1 MAKTPFTDY
10 YEKNCPTTC
19 IQTSG
24 LSAGLPAGYQG
35 NSEVGHLN
43 IGAGRIVYQS
53 LTRIDKSIS
62 DGDFFEN
69 KAFLKAIHCAKN
81 NNSTLHLMGLIQ
93 EEGVH
98 AVTRHCISLLELC
111 KRQGLDRVAIHA
123 ITDGRDTPPKSAEE
137 HLAFLEAGIKKIG
150 IGRVVSVIGRYYAM
164 DRDTRWDRTERA
176 FRAVVEGQGECVA
189 DWRAAIASAYGA
201 GETDE
206 FIKPR
211 LIDYK
216 GMAQNDSFIFFNF
229 RFDRTRQLT
238 KAIVEPAFEPFKRP
252 FTVGCFVAMTHYYD
266 NGPFDEA
273 YPEVQNANIL
283 GEVLANR
290 GLKQFRSAETEKYAH
305 VTFFFNS
312 LRNEPFAGEDRC
324 LVPSPKVATY
334 DLKPEMSA
342 FEVRDK
348 LVEAARSGVYDV
360 IICNFANGDMVGHTG
375 VYDAIIKAVET
386 VDTCVHDVVEAA
398 VAAGGAC
405 IITADHGN
413 AEQTKLED
421 GSPMTAHTTNP
432 VPLTIIGAGT
442 FTLHSDGK
450 LCDIAP
456 TMLELLGIEK
466 PVDMTGKSLIVRD
479 IPKKVESK
487 PKGRRMPVTRQSGKK
502 SSKKRTPAQ
511 GRDVSRKKRTRKQ
524 VQPKVQKKRIIRKSL
539 KKTTQKRILRK
550 SSVPVSKRKKRA
562 H

>member
-1 MAKTPFTDY
+1 MGIRPVCLIIRDGWGKGRDESSNAIYMAKTPFTDH
-10 YEKNCPTTC
+10 YEKNCPTTVV
-19 IQTSG
+19 QTSG

-53 LTRIDKSIS
+53 LTRIDKSVS
-62 DGDFFEN
+62 DGDFFTN
-69 KAFLKAIHCAKN
+69 KAFLKAIDCAKR

-98 AVTRHCISLLELC
+98 AVTRHCIALLELC
-111 KRQGLDRVAIHA
+111 KKQGLDRVAIHA

-137 HLAFLEAGIKKIG
+137 HLAYLEQGIKQTG
-150 IGRVVSVIGRYYAM
+150 VGRIVSVIGRYYAM

-176 FRAVVEGQGECVA
+176 YRAAVQGQGEPVA
-189 DWRAAIASAYGA
+189 NWRTAIADAYAA
-201 GETDE
+201 GENDE

-211 LIDYK
+211 LIDYR
-216 GMAQNDSFIFFNF
+216 GMAENDAFIFFNF

-238 KAIVEPAFEPFKRP
+238 KAMVEPEFTPFERP
-252 FTVGCFVAMTHYYD
+252 FALNCFVAMTHYYD
-266 NGPFDEA
+266 DGRFDEA
-273 YPEVQNANIL
+273 YPEVQNKNIL
-283 GEVLANR
+283 GEVLAAR

-312 LRNEPFAGEDRC
+312 LRNEPFDGEDRC

-348 LVEAARSGVYDV
+348 LVGAAKSGAYDA

-375 VYDAIIKAVET
+375 VYEAIIKAVET
-386 VDTCVHDVVEAA
+386 VDACVHDVVEAA

-405 IITADHGN
+405 IISADHGN

-432 VPLTIIGAGT
+432 VPLTIVGAGD
-442 FTLHSDGK
+442 FRLRPDGK

-466 PVDMTGKSLIVRD
+466 PSEMTGSSLI
-479 IPKKVESK
+479 
-487 PKGRRMPVTRQSGKK
+487 
-502 SSKKRTPAQ
+502 
-511 GRDVSRKKRTRKQ
+511 
-524 VQPKVQKKRIIRKSL
+524 IR
-539 KKTTQKRILRK
+539 
-550 SSVPVSKRKKRA
+550 
-562 H
+562 